1 MRFLPH
7 HNDDGGF
14 FVAILRKIRDID
26 WPKKIYDK
34 EPKTKFVSKPQ
45 ASTFRVSNQY
55 QT

>member
-14 FVAILRKIRDID
+14 FVAILR
-26 WPKKIYDK
+26 IYDK
-34 EPKTKFVSKPQ
+34 EPKTTFVSKPQ